1 MYIYIFLYRRT
12 QSLLHFRH
20 SFEILDTRD
29 MCYDSI
35 PGSHGSMGSRKNRGS
50 CLVLVPITFL
60 ISMMLT
66 GFHLYS
72 NVLDYESFKDTGM
85 VRSLSMRLSE
95 FMFRILLSVPKGK
108 QSSRTE
114 LDFLL
119 QSVTAHNA
127 APQATSPAIC
137 RRDKESADLS

>member
-1 MYIYIFLYRRT
+1 
-12 QSLLHFRH
+12 
-20 SFEILDTRD
+20 
-29 MCYDSI
+29 
-35 PGSHGSMGSRKNRGS
+35 
-50 CLVLVPITFL
+50 
-60 ISMMLT
+60 MLT

-114 LDFLL
+114 LGSLL